1 MMVLVIVA
9 LVLGTLLVG
18 TTAFAGHGLLLA
30 ALVAVAV
37 AGVWLAGA
45 AVRLAA
51 TDGDVVPGERWYGDK
66 VAVTALLSGLT
77 GLFIANGILGPLAIG
92 LGVLALRRHAR
103 LLPTATVAIGLG
115 VADLVLLVAMVA
127 SHGFTWQFTS

>member
-30 ALVAVAV
+30 AAVGAAA
-37 AGVWLAGA
+37 AGIWLTGA

-51 TDGDVVPGERWYGDK
+51 GHGGVVDSERGYGDT
-66 VAVTALLSGLT
+66 VAVTALLSGVT
-77 GLFIANGILGPLAIG
+77 GLFVANGVLGPLAIG
-92 LGVLALRRHAR
+92 LGVLAMRRHAR
-103 LLPTATVAIGLG
+103 LLPTAALAVVLG
-115 VADLVLLVAMVA
+115 AADLVLLAAMVA
-127 SHGFTWQFTS
+127 SHGFTWQFAS